1 MRQFKMLAVKLMPH
15 QAATCSLSMTFK
27 APQKIETRN
36 YKKLESLPV
45 LDKAM
50 FRTGPAAVYSS
61 PNNIAKWQWPK
72 RAAIQ
77 SFL

>member
-1 MRQFKMLAVKLMPH
+1 ML
-15 QAATCSLSMTFK
+15 
-27 APQKIETRN
+27 IEHAIPGSSEDRN
-36 YKKLESLPV
+36 KELQKLESLPV

-50 FRTGPAAVYSS
+50 FRSGPAAVYSS

-72 RAAIQ
+72 CAAIQ

>member
-1 MRQFKMLAVKLMPH
+1 ML
-15 QAATCSLSMTFK
+15 
-27 APQKIETRN
+27 IEHHIQGSSENRN